1 MKLVFKKNPA
11 IQVIAPKI
19 KTIKTGNYGWYVV
32 EDCKDGNYENILSSF
47 SMAFW
52 ELKQE

>member
-1 MKLVFKKNPA
+1 MKIIFKKDPS

-19 KTIKTGNYGWYVV
+19 KIIKSGNYGWYEV
-32 EDCKDGNYENILSSF
+32 ENCTDDKYEKILAPF

-52 ELKQE
+52 DLVEK

>member
-1 MKLVFKKNPA
+1 MKLVFKKDPS

-19 KTIKTGNYGWYVV
+19 KITKSGNYGWYEV
-32 EDCKDGNYENILSSF
+32 ENCTDSGYEKILAPF

-52 ELKQE
+52 DLVEK

>member
-11 IQVIAPKI
+11 IQVTAPKI
-19 KTIKTGNYGWYVV
+19 ETIKTGNYGWYEV
-32 EDCKDGNYENILSSF
+32 EGCVDGGYEKILPTF

-52 ELKQE
+52 DLVE